1 MHQVK
6 RYANDLYSTKCRNEN
21 KTMKNI
27 LLIEDEQNIA
37 ALIKK
42 GLEEEALNVDIANE
56 GFVGL
61 NRLTQSNYDLIILD
75 IILPDTTGF
84 EICKKI
90 RDLGYKNLPI
100 LMLTALGTT
109 DNVVLGLNS
118 GADDYLTKPFEFK
131 ELLARMQALMRRSNN
146 IIQKD
151 NSYVI
156 ADLKLN
162 LDQKVAFRHGEKI
175 KLTATEFRLLEYF
188 MKNKNKV
195 LSRNDLLENVWDIN
209 FEMGTNVV
217 DVYVNY
223 LRNKIDKNFD
233 NKLIHTIV
241 GMGYMLKEEN

>member
-1 MHQVK
+1 
-6 RYANDLYSTKCRNEN
+6 
-21 KTMKNI
+21 MKNI

-195 LSRNDLLENVWDIN
+195 LSRNDLLGNVWDIN

>member
-1 MHQVK
+1 
-6 RYANDLYSTKCRNEN
+6 
-21 KTMKNI
+21 
-27 LLIEDEQNIA
+27 
-37 ALIKK
+37 
-42 GLEEEALNVDIANE
+42 
-56 GFVGL
+56 
-61 NRLTQSNYDLIILD
+61 
-75 IILPDTTGF
+75 
-84 EICKKI
+84 
-90 RDLGYKNLPI
+90 
-100 LMLTALGTT
+100 MLTALGTT

-195 LSRNDLLENVWDIN
+195 LSRNDLLGNVWDIN

>member
-1 MHQVK
+1 
-6 RYANDLYSTKCRNEN
+6 
-21 KTMKNI
+21 
-27 LLIEDEQNIA
+27 
-37 ALIKK
+37 
-42 GLEEEALNVDIANE
+42 
-56 GFVGL
+56 
-61 NRLTQSNYDLIILD
+61 
-75 IILPDTTGF
+75 
-84 EICKKI
+84 
-90 RDLGYKNLPI
+90 
-100 LMLTALGTT
+100 MLTALGTT

-151 NSYVI
+151 NSSVI

-195 LSRNDLLENVWDIN
+195 LSRNDLLGNVWDIN